1 MDDQGPVAHTT
12 DKLFALLQEKLVG
25 WTVQRPAVATVDDTV
40 AAAADNKITIETVE
54 ICVQQSESSQDQQK
68 TVLVSWTNQ
77 DEDLGAYVLGL
88 LQNMG

>member
-1 MDDQGPVAHTT
+1 M
-12 DKLFALLQEKLVG
+12 EN
-25 WTVQRPAVATVDDTV
+25 
-40 AAAADNKITIETVE
+40 NKISIETVN
-54 ICVQQSESSQDQQK
+54 ICVESESNDHQK

>member
-1 MDDQGPVAHTT
+1 MDDHGTVMRTSE
-12 DKLFALLQEKLVG
+12 KLFALLREKLTG
-25 WTVQRPAVATVDDTV
+25 WNVTMGDDGKV
-40 AAAADNKITIETVE
+40 SVE
-54 ICVQQSESSQDQQK
+54 SLLVSVENPTNDHHK